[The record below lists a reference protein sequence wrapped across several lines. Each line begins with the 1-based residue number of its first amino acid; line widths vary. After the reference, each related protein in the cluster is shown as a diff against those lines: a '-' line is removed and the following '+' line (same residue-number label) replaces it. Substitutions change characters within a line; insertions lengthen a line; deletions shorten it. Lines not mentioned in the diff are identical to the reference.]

1 MSLHIRFQ
9 SVHFFSQRFD
19 VRKRVSSETF
29 QVGNIVVDFLS
40 ILLVFLFSSV
50 EYHSSRS
57 SSSSS
62 LTSSLYKQRVVL
74 GKNGVTFPTVLMR
87 CFSAPA
93 AHSSSTVALFSHQT
107 KTTRKSR
114 ARERFCSRSIRDE
127 NAGVKPR
134 RDDDDDEEEE
144 VFGGE
149 REMRTSHTNTNA
161 TTTHRSKRG
170 RRKKRDILLACG
182 SLLLFSN
189 TSSSQKEEEAFA
201 AGMMDFT
208 KQSQSTFQLG
218 PLQVTLQRL
227 RTLRNDIFTSLE
239 EEEGKEGKKNE
250 DDTGVVVVKPGSEEA
265 IARLRNATLDCTSA
279 RPALEAYANVR
290 DVCTLSIVLK
300 SVSKKF
306 ATEEA
311 RERARERKDETVQA
325 FAELERKLRDVNA
338 SKEDVD
344 AEFENSR
351 ASVKRFAE
359 SVLEAFD
366 FSDEEEKVK
375 REAFPDLFS

>member
-29 QVGNIVVDFLS
+29 QVGNVVVDFLS
-40 ILLVFLFSSV
+40 ILLVFLFSFV
-50 EYHSSRS
+50 EYHSSR

-74 GKNGVTFPTVLMR
+74 GKNGDTFPTVLMR

-93 AHSSSTVALFSHQT
+93 AHSSSTLALFSHQT

-134 RDDDDDEEEE
+134 RDDDDDEEE

-170 RRKKRDILLACG
+170 RRKKRDVLLACG

-250 DDTGVVVVKPGSEEA
+250 NDTGVVVVKPGSEEA

>member
-1 MSLHIRFQ
+1 M
-9 SVHFFSQRFD
+9 
-19 VRKRVSSETF
+19 
-29 QVGNIVVDFLS
+29 
-40 ILLVFLFSSV
+40 
-50 EYHSSRS
+50 
-57 SSSSS
+57 
-62 LTSSLYKQRVVL
+62 
-74 GKNGVTFPTVLMR
+74 GKNGDTFPTVLMR

-134 RDDDDDEEEE
+134 RDDDDEEEEE

-149 REMRTSHTNTNA
+149 REMRTTNTNTNA

-250 DDTGVVVVKPGSEEA
+250 NDTGVVVVKPGSEEA

>member
-1 MSLHIRFQ
+1 MATLFQLFRCVASLLLRRILRALSRFLATR
-9 SVHFFSQRFD
+9 QRRRERAEHESAFA
-19 VRKRVSSETF
+19 VA
-29 QVGNIVVDFLS
+29 
-40 ILLVFLFSSV
+40 VF
-50 EYHSSRS
+50 
-57 SSSSS
+57 
-62 LTSSLYKQRVVL
+62 
-74 GKNGVTFPTVLMR
+74 
-87 CFSAPA
+87 A
-93 AHSSSTVALFSHQT
+93 T
-107 KTTRKSR
+107 KTQESNLD
-114 ARERFCSRSIRDE
+114 AMMMMM
-127 NAGVKPR
+127 
-134 RDDDDDEEEE
+134 EEE

-338 SKEDVD
+338 SKEDID

>member
-1 MSLHIRFQ
+1 MSLHTRFQ

-40 ILLVFLFSSV
+40 ILLVFLFSFV

-74 GKNGVTFPTVLMR
+74 GKNGDTFPTVLMR

-93 AHSSSTVALFSHQT
+93 AHSSSTLALFSHQT

-114 ARERFCSRSIRDE
+114 ARERFCTRSIRDE

-134 RDDDDDEEEE
+134 RDDDDDDEEE

-338 SKEDVD
+338 SKEDID

>member
-1 MSLHIRFQ
+1 M
-9 SVHFFSQRFD
+9 
-19 VRKRVSSETF
+19 
-29 QVGNIVVDFLS
+29 
-40 ILLVFLFSSV
+40 
-50 EYHSSRS
+50 
-57 SSSSS
+57 
-62 LTSSLYKQRVVL
+62 
-74 GKNGVTFPTVLMR
+74 GKNGGIFPTVSMH

-93 AHSSSTVALFSHQT
+93 AHSSSNIALFSHQT

-114 ARERFCSRSIRDE
+114 VRESFCSRSIRNE

-134 RDDDDDEEEE
+134 RDDDEEDEEE

-149 REMRTSHTNTNA
+149 REMRTTNTN
-161 TTTHRSKRG
+161 TNTTHRSKRG
-170 RRKKRDILLACG
+170 RRKRRDILLACG

-189 TSSSQKEEEAFA
+189 TSSQKEEAFA

-250 DDTGVVVVKPGSEEA
+250 NDAGVVVVKPGSEEV

-338 SKEDVD
+338 SKEDID

>member
-1 MSLHIRFQ
+1 MSSHIRFQ

-29 QVGNIVVDFLS
+29 QVGNIVVVDFLS
-40 ILLVFLFSSV
+40 ILLVFLFSFV

-57 SSSSS
+57 SSS
-62 LTSSLYKQRVVL
+62 LTSSLYKEL
-74 GKNGVTFPTVLMR
+74 FWGKMATLFQLFRMR

-93 AHSSSTVALFSHQT
+93 AHSSSTLALFSHQT

-114 ARERFCSRSIRDE
+114 ARERFCTRSVREE

-149 REMRTSHTNTNA
+149 REMRTTNTNTNA

-170 RRKKRDILLACG
+170 RRKKRDVLLACG

>member
-1 MSLHIRFQ
+1 M
-9 SVHFFSQRFD
+9 
-19 VRKRVSSETF
+19 
-29 QVGNIVVDFLS
+29 
-40 ILLVFLFSSV
+40 
-50 EYHSSRS
+50 
-57 SSSSS
+57 
-62 LTSSLYKQRVVL
+62 
-74 GKNGVTFPTVLMR
+74 GKNGDTFPTVLMR

-93 AHSSSTVALFSHQT
+93 AHSSSTLALFSHQT

-114 ARERFCSRSIRDE
+114 ARERFCTRSIRDE

-134 RDDDDDEEEE
+134 RDDDDDDEEE

-149 REMRTSHTNTNA
+149 REMRTSHTNTNT

-250 DDTGVVVVKPGSEEA
+250 NDTGVVVVKPGSEEA

-366 FSDEEEKVK
+366 LATKK
-375 REAFPDLFS
+375 RK

>member
-1 MSLHIRFQ
+1 MATLFQ
-9 SVHFFSQRFD
+9 
-19 VRKRVSSETF
+19 
-29 QVGNIVVDFLS
+29 
-40 ILLVFLFSSV
+40 LF
-50 EYHSSRS
+50 R
-57 SSSSS
+57 
-62 LTSSLYKQRVVL
+62 
-74 GKNGVTFPTVLMR
+74 MR

-93 AHSSSTVALFSHQT
+93 AHSSSTLALFSHQT

-114 ARERFCSRSIRDE
+114 ARERFCTRSVREE

-149 REMRTSHTNTNA
+149 REMRTTNTNTNA

-170 RRKKRDILLACG
+170 RRKKRDVLLACG

-239 EEEGKEGKKNE
+239 EEEEGKEGKKNE
-250 DDTGVVVVKPGSEEA
+250 NDTGVVVVKPGSEEA
-265 IARLRNATLDCTSA
+265 IARLHATLDCTSA

>member
-1 MSLHIRFQ
+1 M
-9 SVHFFSQRFD
+9 
-19 VRKRVSSETF
+19 
-29 QVGNIVVDFLS
+29 
-40 ILLVFLFSSV
+40 
-50 EYHSSRS
+50 
-57 SSSSS
+57 
-62 LTSSLYKQRVVL
+62 
-74 GKNGVTFPTVLMR
+74 GKNGGIFPTVSMH

-93 AHSSSTVALFSHQT
+93 AHSSSNIALFSHQT

-114 ARERFCSRSIRDE
+114 VRESFCSRSIRNE

-134 RDDDDDEEEE
+134 RDDDEEDEEE

-149 REMRTSHTNTNA
+149 REMRTTNTN
-161 TTTHRSKRG
+161 TNTNTTHRSKRG
-170 RRKKRDILLACG
+170 RRKRRDILLAYG
-182 SLLLFSN
+182 SFLLFSN
-189 TSSSQKEEEAFA
+189 TSSQKEEAFA

-250 DDTGVVVVKPGSEEA
+250 NDTGVVVVKPGSEEA

>member
-1 MSLHIRFQ
+1 M
-9 SVHFFSQRFD
+9 
-19 VRKRVSSETF
+19 
-29 QVGNIVVDFLS
+29 
-40 ILLVFLFSSV
+40 
-50 EYHSSRS
+50 
-57 SSSSS
+57 
-62 LTSSLYKQRVVL
+62 
-74 GKNGVTFPTVLMR
+74 GKNGDTFPTVSMR
-87 CFSAPA
+87 CFSAAA
-93 AHSSSTVALFSHQT
+93 AHSSSTIALLSHQT
-107 KTTRKSR
+107 KKTRKSR
-114 ARERFCSRSIRDE
+114 ARESFCSRSIRDE
-127 NAGVKPR
+127 DAVVKPR

-149 REMRTSHTNTNA
+149 REMRTTNTNTNT

-182 SLLLFSN
+182 SLLLFCN
-189 TSSSQKEEEAFA
+189 TSSQKEEAFA

-306 ATEEA
+306 ETEEA
-311 RERARERKDETVQA
+311 RARANERKEQTVRA
-325 FAELERKLRDVNA
+325 FAELEQRLRDANA
-338 SKEDVD
+338 SKEDID

-351 ASVKRFAE
+351 AKVKRFAE

>member
-1 MSLHIRFQ
+1 M
-9 SVHFFSQRFD
+9 
-19 VRKRVSSETF
+19 
-29 QVGNIVVDFLS
+29 
-40 ILLVFLFSSV
+40 
-50 EYHSSRS
+50 
-57 SSSSS
+57 
-62 LTSSLYKQRVVL
+62 
-74 GKNGVTFPTVLMR
+74 GKNGDTFPTVLMR

-93 AHSSSTVALFSHQT
+93 AHSSSTLALFSHQT

-114 ARERFCSRSIRDE
+114 ARERFCTRSIRDE

-149 REMRTSHTNTNA
+149 REMRTSHTNTNT

-189 TSSSQKEEEAFA
+189 TSSQKEEAFA

-250 DDTGVVVVKPGSEEA
+250 NDTGVVVVKPGSEEA

-306 ATEEA
+306 ETEEA
-311 RERARERKDETVQA
+311 RARANERKEQTVRA
-325 FAELERKLRDVNA
+325 FAELEQRLRDANA
-338 SKEDVD
+338 SKEDID

-351 ASVKRFAE
+351 AKVKRFAE

>member
-1 MSLHIRFQ
+1 MSSHIRFQ

-29 QVGNIVVDFLS
+29 QVGNVVVDFLS
-40 ILLVFLFSSV
+40 ILLVFLFSFV
-50 EYHSSRS
+50 EEYHSSR
-57 SSSSS
+57 SSSS
-62 LTSSLYKQRVVL
+62 LTSSLYKEL
-74 GKNGVTFPTVLMR
+74 FWGKMATLFQLFRMR

-93 AHSSSTVALFSHQT
+93 AHSSSTLALFSHQT

-114 ARERFCSRSIRDE
+114 ARERFCTRSVREE

-149 REMRTSHTNTNA
+149 REMRTTNTNTNA

-170 RRKKRDILLACG
+170 RRKKRDVLLACG

>member
-1 MSLHIRFQ
+1 MSSHIRFQ

-29 QVGNIVVDFLS
+29 QVGNIVVVDFLS
-40 ILLVFLFSSV
+40 ILLVFLFSFV

-57 SSSSS
+57 SSS
-62 LTSSLYKQRVVL
+62 LTSSLYKEL
-74 GKNGVTFPTVLMR
+74 FWGKMATLFQLFRMR

-93 AHSSSTVALFSHQT
+93 AHSSSTLALFSHQT

-114 ARERFCSRSIRDE
+114 ARERFCSRSVRDE

-134 RDDDDDEEEE
+134 RDDDDDDEEE

-149 REMRTSHTNTNA
+149 REMRTTNTNTNA

-170 RRKKRDILLACG
+170 RRKKRDVLLACG

>member
-1 MSLHIRFQ
+1 MSLQIRFQ

-29 QVGNIVVDFLS
+29 QVGNVVVDFLS
-40 ILLVFLFSSV
+40 ILLVFLFSFV

-57 SSSSS
+57 SSS
-62 LTSSLYKQRVVL
+62 LTSSLYKEL
-74 GKNGVTFPTVLMR
+74 FWGKMATLFQLFRMR

-93 AHSSSTVALFSHQT
+93 AHSSSTLALFSHQT

-114 ARERFCSRSIRDE
+114 ARERFCTRSVREE

-149 REMRTSHTNTNA
+149 REMRTTNTNTNA

-170 RRKKRDILLACG
+170 RRKKRDVLLACG

-250 DDTGVVVVKPGSEEA
+250 NDTGVVVVKPGSEEA

>member
-1 MSLHIRFQ
+1 M
-9 SVHFFSQRFD
+9 
-19 VRKRVSSETF
+19 
-29 QVGNIVVDFLS
+29 
-40 ILLVFLFSSV
+40 
-50 EYHSSRS
+50 
-57 SSSSS
+57 
-62 LTSSLYKQRVVL
+62 
-74 GKNGVTFPTVLMR
+74 GKNGDTFPTVSMH

-93 AHSSSTVALFSHQT
+93 AHSSSNIALFSRQT

-114 ARERFCSRSIRDE
+114 VRESFCSRSIRNE
-127 NAGVKPR
+127 NAVVKPR

-149 REMRTSHTNTNA
+149 REMRTTNTN
-161 TTTHRSKRG
+161 TNTNTNTTHRSKRG
-170 RRKKRDILLACG
+170 RRKRRDILLVCG

-189 TSSSQKEEEAFA
+189 SSSQKEEAFA

-227 RTLRNDIFTSLE
+227 RTLRNDIITSLE
-239 EEEGKEGKKNE
+239 EEGKEKKKNE
-250 DDTGVVVVKPGSEEA
+250 NEDKDVVVVKPGSEEA

-325 FAELERKLRDVNA
+325 FAELEQRLRDVNA
-338 SKEDVD
+338 SKEDID

-351 ASVKRFAE
+351 EKVKRFAE

>member
-1 MSLHIRFQ
+1 MSSHIRFQ

-29 QVGNIVVDFLS
+29 QVGNVVVDFLS
-40 ILLVFLFSSV
+40 ILLVFLFSFV

-57 SSSSS
+57 SSS
-62 LTSSLYKQRVVL
+62 LTSSLYKEL
-74 GKNGVTFPTVLMR
+74 FWGKMATLFQLFRMR

-93 AHSSSTVALFSHQT
+93 AHSSSTLALFSHQT

-114 ARERFCSRSIRDE
+114 ARERFCTRSVREE

-149 REMRTSHTNTNA
+149 REMRTTNTNTNA

-170 RRKKRDILLACG
+170 RRKKRDVLLACG

-239 EEEGKEGKKNE
+239 EEEEGKEGKKNE
-250 DDTGVVVVKPGSEEA
+250 NDTGVVVVKPGSEEA

>member
-1 MSLHIRFQ
+1 
-9 SVHFFSQRFD
+9 
-19 VRKRVSSETF
+19 
-29 QVGNIVVDFLS
+29 
-40 ILLVFLFSSV
+40 
-50 EYHSSRS
+50 
-57 SSSSS
+57 
-62 LTSSLYKQRVVL
+62 
-74 GKNGVTFPTVLMR
+74 
-87 CFSAPA
+87 
-93 AHSSSTVALFSHQT
+93 
-107 KTTRKSR
+107 
-114 ARERFCSRSIRDE
+114 
-127 NAGVKPR
+127 
-134 RDDDDDEEEE
+134 
-144 VFGGE
+144 
-149 REMRTSHTNTNA
+149 MRTTNTN
-161 TTTHRSKRG
+161 TNTNTTHRSKRG
-170 RRKKRDILLACG
+170 RRKRRDILLACG

-189 TSSSQKEEEAFA
+189 TSSQKEEAFA

>member
-1 MSLHIRFQ
+1 M
-9 SVHFFSQRFD
+9 
-19 VRKRVSSETF
+19 
-29 QVGNIVVDFLS
+29 
-40 ILLVFLFSSV
+40 
-50 EYHSSRS
+50 
-57 SSSSS
+57 
-62 LTSSLYKQRVVL
+62 
-74 GKNGVTFPTVLMR
+74 GKNGDTFPTVSMH
-87 CFSAPA
+87 CFSAPV
-93 AHSSSTVALFSHQT
+93 AHSSSTIALFSHQT

-114 ARERFCSRSIRDE
+114 VRESFCSRSIRKE

-134 RDDDDDEEEE
+134 RDDDEEEEEE

-149 REMRTSHTNTNA
+149 REMRTTNTNTNT

-189 TSSSQKEEEAFA
+189 TSSQKEEAFA

-239 EEEGKEGKKNE
+239 EEGKEGKNNE
-250 DDTGVVVVKPGSEEA
+250 DDEGVVVVKPGSEEA

-311 RERARERKDETVQA
+311 RERAKTRKDETVQA
-325 FAELERKLRDVNA
+325 FAELEQRLRDANA
-338 SKEDVD
+338 SKEDID

-351 ASVKRFAE
+351 AKGKRFAE

>member
-1 MSLHIRFQ
+1 M
-9 SVHFFSQRFD
+9 
-19 VRKRVSSETF
+19 
-29 QVGNIVVDFLS
+29 
-40 ILLVFLFSSV
+40 
-50 EYHSSRS
+50 
-57 SSSSS
+57 
-62 LTSSLYKQRVVL
+62 
-74 GKNGVTFPTVLMR
+74 GKNGDTFQTVLMR

-93 AHSSSTVALFSHQT
+93 AHSSSTIALFSHQT

-114 ARERFCSRSIRDE
+114 ARESFCSRSIHKE

-134 RDDDDDEEEE
+134 RDDDDEEEEE

-338 SKEDVD
+338 SKEDID

>member
-1 MSLHIRFQ
+1 M
-9 SVHFFSQRFD
+9 
-19 VRKRVSSETF
+19 
-29 QVGNIVVDFLS
+29 
-40 ILLVFLFSSV
+40 
-50 EYHSSRS
+50 
-57 SSSSS
+57 
-62 LTSSLYKQRVVL
+62 
-74 GKNGVTFPTVLMR
+74 GKNGDTFQTVLMR

-93 AHSSSTVALFSHQT
+93 AHSSSTIALFSHQT

-114 ARERFCSRSIRDE
+114 ARESFCSRSIHKE

-134 RDDDDDEEEE
+134 RDDDDDDEEE

-149 REMRTSHTNTNA
+149 REMRTTNTNTNT

-189 TSSSQKEEEAFA
+189 TSSSQKEEAFA

-227 RTLRNDIFTSLE
+227 RTLRNDIITSLE
-239 EEEGKEGKKNE
+239 EERKEKKKNE
-250 DDTGVVVVKPGSEEA
+250 NEDKDVVVVKPGSEEA

-338 SKEDVD
+338 SKEDID

>member
-1 MSLHIRFQ
+1 MSSHIRFQ

-29 QVGNIVVDFLS
+29 QVGNVVVDFLS
-40 ILLVFLFSSV
+40 ILLVFLFSFV

-57 SSSSS
+57 SSS
-62 LTSSLYKQRVVL
+62 LTSSLYKEL
-74 GKNGVTFPTVLMR
+74 FWGKMATLFQLFRMR

-93 AHSSSTVALFSHQT
+93 AHSSSTLALFSHQT

-114 ARERFCSRSIRDE
+114 ARERFCTRSVREE

-149 REMRTSHTNTNA
+149 REMRTTNTNTNA

-170 RRKKRDILLACG
+170 RRKKRDVLLACG

>member
-1 MSLHIRFQ
+1 M
-9 SVHFFSQRFD
+9 
-19 VRKRVSSETF
+19 
-29 QVGNIVVDFLS
+29 
-40 ILLVFLFSSV
+40 
-50 EYHSSRS
+50 
-57 SSSSS
+57 
-62 LTSSLYKQRVVL
+62 
-74 GKNGVTFPTVLMR
+74 GKNGGIFPTVSMH

-93 AHSSSTVALFSHQT
+93 AHSSSNIALFSHQT

-114 ARERFCSRSIRDE
+114 VRESFCSRSIRNE

-134 RDDDDDEEEE
+134 RDDDEEDEEE

-149 REMRTSHTNTNA
+149 REMRTTNTN
-161 TTTHRSKRG
+161 TNTTHRSKRG
-170 RRKKRDILLACG
+170 RRKRRDILLACG

-250 DDTGVVVVKPGSEEA
+250 NDTGVVVVKPGSEEA

>member
-1 MSLHIRFQ
+1 M
-9 SVHFFSQRFD
+9 
-19 VRKRVSSETF
+19 
-29 QVGNIVVDFLS
+29 
-40 ILLVFLFSSV
+40 
-50 EYHSSRS
+50 
-57 SSSSS
+57 
-62 LTSSLYKQRVVL
+62 
-74 GKNGVTFPTVLMR
+74 GKNGDTFPTVSMH

-93 AHSSSTVALFSHQT
+93 AHSSSNIALFSHQT

-114 ARERFCSRSIRDE
+114 ARESFYCRSIRNED
-127 NAGVKPR
+127 AVVKPR
-134 RDDDDDEEEE
+134 RDDDDDD
-144 VFGGE
+144 FGGE
-149 REMRTSHTNTNA
+149 RDDDVTNTNTNN
-161 TTTHRSKRG
+161 TTTHRSTRG
-170 RRKKRDILLACG
+170 RRKRRDVLLACG

-189 TSSSQKEEEAFA
+189 TSSQKEEAFA

-227 RTLRNDIFTSLE
+227 RTLRNDIITSIL
-239 EEEGKEGKKNE
+239 EEEGKEKKKNE
-250 DDTGVVVVKPGSEEA
+250 NDGGVVVVKTGSEEA

-311 RERARERKDETVQA
+311 RERARERKEQTVRA
-325 FAELERKLRDVNA
+325 FAELEQRLRDANA
-338 SKEDVD
+338 SKEDID

-351 ASVKRFAE
+351 AKVKRFAE

>member
-1 MSLHIRFQ
+1 MSLQIRFQ

-29 QVGNIVVDFLS
+29 QVGNVVVDFLS
-40 ILLVFLFSSV
+40 ILLVFLFSFV

-57 SSSSS
+57 SSS
-62 LTSSLYKQRVVL
+62 LTSSLYKEL
-74 GKNGVTFPTVLMR
+74 FWGKMATLFQLFRMR

-93 AHSSSTVALFSHQT
+93 AHSSSTLALFSHQT

-114 ARERFCSRSIRDE
+114 ARERFCSRSVREE

-134 RDDDDDEEEE
+134 RDDDDEEEEE

-149 REMRTSHTNTNA
+149 REMRTTNTNTNA

-170 RRKKRDILLACG
+170 RRKKRDVLLACG

-250 DDTGVVVVKPGSEEA
+250 NDTGVVVVKPGSEEA

>member
-1 MSLHIRFQ
+1 MSSHIRFQ

-40 ILLVFLFSSV
+40 ILLVFLFSFV

-57 SSSSS
+57 SSS
-62 LTSSLYKQRVVL
+62 LTSSLYKEL
-74 GKNGVTFPTVLMR
+74 FWGKMATLFQLFRMR

-93 AHSSSTVALFSHQT
+93 AHSSSTLALFSHQT

-114 ARERFCSRSIRDE
+114 ARERFCSRSVREE

-134 RDDDDDEEEE
+134 RDDDDEEEEE

-149 REMRTSHTNTNA
+149 REMRTTHANTNA

-170 RRKKRDILLACG
+170 RRKKRDVLLACG

-338 SKEDVD
+338 SKEDID

>member
-1 MSLHIRFQ
+1 MSLHTRFQ

-40 ILLVFLFSSV
+40 ILLVFLFSFV

-74 GKNGVTFPTVLMR
+74 GKNGDTFPTVLMR

-93 AHSSSTVALFSHQT
+93 AHSSSTLALFSHQT

-134 RDDDDDEEEE
+134 RDDDDDEEE

-338 SKEDVD
+338 SKEDID

>member
-1 MSLHIRFQ
+1 M
-9 SVHFFSQRFD
+9 
-19 VRKRVSSETF
+19 
-29 QVGNIVVDFLS
+29 
-40 ILLVFLFSSV
+40 
-50 EYHSSRS
+50 
-57 SSSSS
+57 
-62 LTSSLYKQRVVL
+62 
-74 GKNGVTFPTVLMR
+74 GKNGGIFPTVSMH

-93 AHSSSTVALFSHQT
+93 AHSSSNIALFSHQT

-114 ARERFCSRSIRDE
+114 VRESFCSRSIRNE

-134 RDDDDDEEEE
+134 RDDDEEDEEE

-149 REMRTSHTNTNA
+149 REMRTTNTN
-161 TTTHRSKRG
+161 TNTTHRSKRG
-170 RRKKRDILLACG
+170 RRKRRDILLACG

-189 TSSSQKEEEAFA
+189 TSSQKEEAFA

-227 RTLRNDIFTSLE
+227 RTLRNDIITSLE
-239 EEEGKEGKKNE
+239 EERKEKKKNE
-250 DDTGVVVVKPGSEEA
+250 NEDKDVVVVKPGSEEA

-325 FAELERKLRDVNA
+325 FVFLEQRLRDVNA
-338 SKEDVD
+338 SKEDID

>member
-1 MSLHIRFQ
+1 M
-9 SVHFFSQRFD
+9 
-19 VRKRVSSETF
+19 
-29 QVGNIVVDFLS
+29 
-40 ILLVFLFSSV
+40 
-50 EYHSSRS
+50 
-57 SSSSS
+57 
-62 LTSSLYKQRVVL
+62 
-74 GKNGVTFPTVLMR
+74 GKNGDTFQTVLMR

-93 AHSSSTVALFSHQT
+93 AHSSSTIALFSHQT

-114 ARERFCSRSIRDE
+114 ARESFCSRSIHKE

-134 RDDDDDEEEE
+134 RDDDDDDEEE

-250 DDTGVVVVKPGSEEA
+250 NDTGVVVVKPGSEEA

-338 SKEDVD
+338 SKEDID

>member
-29 QVGNIVVDFLS
+29 QVGNVVVDFLS
-40 ILLVFLFSSV
+40 ILLVFLFSFV
-50 EYHSSRS
+50 ECHSR
-57 SSSSS
+57 SSS
-62 LTSSLYKQRVVL
+62 LTSSLYKQKSCSG
-74 GKNGVTFPTVLMR
+74 GKNGDTFPTVSMR

-93 AHSSSTVALFSHQT
+93 AHSSSTLALFSHQT

-189 TSSSQKEEEAFA
+189 TSSSQKEEAFA

-338 SKEDVD
+338 SKEDID

>member
-1 MSLHIRFQ
+1 M
-9 SVHFFSQRFD
+9 
-19 VRKRVSSETF
+19 
-29 QVGNIVVDFLS
+29 
-40 ILLVFLFSSV
+40 
-50 EYHSSRS
+50 
-57 SSSSS
+57 
-62 LTSSLYKQRVVL
+62 
-74 GKNGVTFPTVLMR
+74 GKNGDTFPTVSMH

-93 AHSSSTVALFSHQT
+93 AHSSSTIALFSHQT

-114 ARERFCSRSIRDE
+114 VRESFCSRSIRDE
-127 NAGVKPR
+127 DAGVKPR
-134 RDDDDDEEEE
+134 RDEEEE
-144 VFGGE
+144 EEEEGVFGGE
-149 REMRTSHTNTNA
+149 REMRTTNTNTNN

-189 TSSSQKEEEAFA
+189 SSSQKEEAFA

-239 EEEGKEGKKNE
+239 EEGKEGKKNE
-250 DDTGVVVVKPGSEEA
+250 DDGGVVVVKPGSEEA

-300 SVSKKF
+300 SASKKF

-311 RERARERKDETVQA
+311 RERARERKEQTVQA

-338 SKEDVD
+338 SKEDID

-351 ASVKRFAE
+351 AKVKRFAE

-375 REAFPDLFS
+375 REAFPELFS

>member
-1 MSLHIRFQ
+1 M
-9 SVHFFSQRFD
+9 
-19 VRKRVSSETF
+19 
-29 QVGNIVVDFLS
+29 
-40 ILLVFLFSSV
+40 
-50 EYHSSRS
+50 
-57 SSSSS
+57 
-62 LTSSLYKQRVVL
+62 
-74 GKNGVTFPTVLMR
+74 GKNGGIFPTVSMH

-93 AHSSSTVALFSHQT
+93 AHSSSNIALFSRQT

-114 ARERFCSRSIRDE
+114 VRESFCSRSIRNE

-134 RDDDDDEEEE
+134 RDDDEEDEEE

-149 REMRTSHTNTNA
+149 REMRTTNTN
-161 TTTHRSKRG
+161 TNTTHRSKRG
-170 RRKKRDILLACG
+170 RRKRRDILLACG

-338 SKEDVD
+338 SKEDID

-351 ASVKRFAE
+351 EKVKRFAE

>member
-1 MSLHIRFQ
+1 M
-9 SVHFFSQRFD
+9 
-19 VRKRVSSETF
+19 
-29 QVGNIVVDFLS
+29 
-40 ILLVFLFSSV
+40 
-50 EYHSSRS
+50 
-57 SSSSS
+57 
-62 LTSSLYKQRVVL
+62 
-74 GKNGVTFPTVLMR
+74 GKNGGIFPTVSMH

-93 AHSSSTVALFSHQT
+93 AHSSSNIALFSHQT

-114 ARERFCSRSIRDE
+114 VRESFCSRSIRNE

-134 RDDDDDEEEE
+134 RDDDEEDEEE

-149 REMRTSHTNTNA
+149 REMRTTNTN
-161 TTTHRSKRG
+161 TNTTHRSKRG
-170 RRKKRDILLACG
+170 RRKRRDILLACG

-227 RTLRNDIFTSLE
+227 RTLRNDIITSLE
-239 EEEGKEGKKNE
+239 EERKEKKKNE
-250 DDTGVVVVKPGSEEA
+250 NEDKDVVVVKPGSEEA

-325 FAELERKLRDVNA
+325 FVFLEQRLRDVNA
-338 SKEDVD
+338 SKEDID

-351 ASVKRFAE
+351 EKVKRFAE

>member
-1 MSLHIRFQ
+1 MSSHIRFQ

-29 QVGNIVVDFLS
+29 QVGNVVVDFLS
-40 ILLVFLFSSV
+40 ILLVFLFSFV

-57 SSSSS
+57 SSS
-62 LTSSLYKQRVVL
+62 LTSSLYKEL
-74 GKNGVTFPTVLMR
+74 FWGKMATLFQLFRMR

-93 AHSSSTVALFSHQT
+93 AHSSSTLALFSHQT

-114 ARERFCSRSIRDE
+114 ARERFCTRSVREE

-149 REMRTSHTNTNA
+149 REMRTTNTNTNA

-170 RRKKRDILLACG
+170 RRKKRDVLLACG

-250 DDTGVVVVKPGSEEA
+250 NDTGVVVVKPGSEEA

>member
-1 MSLHIRFQ
+1 
-9 SVHFFSQRFD
+9 
-19 VRKRVSSETF
+19 
-29 QVGNIVVDFLS
+29 
-40 ILLVFLFSSV
+40 
-50 EYHSSRS
+50 
-57 SSSSS
+57 
-62 LTSSLYKQRVVL
+62 
-74 GKNGVTFPTVLMR
+74 
-87 CFSAPA
+87 
-93 AHSSSTVALFSHQT
+93 
-107 KTTRKSR
+107 
-114 ARERFCSRSIRDE
+114 
-127 NAGVKPR
+127 
-134 RDDDDDEEEE
+134 
-144 VFGGE
+144 
-149 REMRTSHTNTNA
+149 
-161 TTTHRSKRG
+161 
-170 RRKKRDILLACG
+170 
-182 SLLLFSN
+182 LLFSN
-189 TSSSQKEEEAFA
+189 TSSSQKEEAFA

-250 DDTGVVVVKPGSEEA
+250 NDAGVVVVKPGSEEA

>member
-1 MSLHIRFQ
+1 MSLQIRFQ

-29 QVGNIVVDFLS
+29 QVGNVVVDFLS
-40 ILLVFLFSSV
+40 ILLVFLFSFV
-50 EYHSSRS
+50 ECHSR
-57 SSSSS
+57 SSS
-62 LTSSLYKQRVVL
+62 LTSSLYKQKSCSG
-74 GKNGVTFPTVLMR
+74 GKNGDTFPTVSMR

-93 AHSSSTVALFSHQT
+93 AHSSSTIALFSHQT

-114 ARERFCSRSIRDE
+114 ARESFCSRSIHKE

-134 RDDDDDEEEE
+134 RDDDEEEEEE

-149 REMRTSHTNTNA
+149 REMRTTNTNTNT

-189 TSSSQKEEEAFA
+189 TSSSQKEEAFA

-250 DDTGVVVVKPGSEEA
+250 NDTGVVVVKPGSEEA

-338 SKEDVD
+338 SKEDID